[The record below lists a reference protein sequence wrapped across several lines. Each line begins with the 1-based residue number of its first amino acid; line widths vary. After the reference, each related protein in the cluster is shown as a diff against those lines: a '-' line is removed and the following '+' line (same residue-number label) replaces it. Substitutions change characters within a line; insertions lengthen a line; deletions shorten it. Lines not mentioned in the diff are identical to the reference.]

1 MCSSDLI
8 KGDYRDFLREHSPE
22 IDNEVGLHL
31 VFIVYG
37 VDYQGI

>member
-1 MCSSDLI
+1 MMILQNVVAYFKSDRL
-8 KGDYRDFLREHSPE
+8 
-22 IDNEVGLHL
+22 L